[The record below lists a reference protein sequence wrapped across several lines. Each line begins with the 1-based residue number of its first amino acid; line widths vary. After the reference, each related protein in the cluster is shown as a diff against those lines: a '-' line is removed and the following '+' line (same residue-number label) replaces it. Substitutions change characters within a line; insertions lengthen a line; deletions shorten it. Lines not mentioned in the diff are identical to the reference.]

1 MGEFVFLHQSV
12 NNIEM
17 NNPLSMAKKFFI
29 EKDFEK
35 MISILEPVIN
45 STKYNKEYKM
55 ACVSNLAMAYHVRG
69 YYDSAKEFYG
79 RCNKTIIS
87 EINYYAF
94 CHRYFEYKNVLYK
107 SYTGK
112 LQQIFEHNQL
122 NYILNVFGAD
132 AAIDYWKDHSMNLYD
147 EQIFNNIKGHR
158 DNNKNIREAIKYEK
172 KYLDQSEW
180 IKYVVTR
187 KNKERKKIGIFLTD
201 LQRHKKS
208 AVLYQVVEELYFD
221 FDIIIYFNNIF
232 QNKLIKSFQDKA
244 CIKDVSHMSYG
255 EIINLINYDSISLL
269 IDMAEYDLRNNS
281 IAVSNSSIKKV
292 ALSDIMM
299 NYPLIINSDNYF
311 PKAINTKE
319 KDTKIIVLGDLR
331 FVEEQDLNNIKNKYQ
346 KNKIVFLSQALDEP
360 LFMKN
365 FFIRLRK
372 CGFNMEQT
380 FVKKGIRP
388 FLAYM
393 QYISSCDK
401 VLLLPSI
408 TITELSEVIRSG
420 VNYEYVS
427 VCKMMGVKMKTDVS
441 FSEIIRKIIEDTNSN
456 QEEERRMEVI
466 KDLNLCFYENNIYFN
481 INCTCNGDLLVFD
494 DIQEKKI

>member
-158 DNNKNIREAIKYEK
+158 DNNKNIREAIK
-172 KYLDQSEW
+172 
-180 IKYVVTR
+180 
-187 KNKERKKIGIFLTD
+187 
-201 LQRHKKS
+201 
-208 AVLYQVVEELYFD
+208 
-221 FDIIIYFNNIF
+221 
-232 QNKLIKSFQDKA
+232 
-244 CIKDVSHMSYG
+244 
-255 EIINLINYDSISLL
+255 
-269 IDMAEYDLRNNS
+269 
-281 IAVSNSSIKKV
+281 
-292 ALSDIMM
+292 
-299 NYPLIINSDNYF
+299 
-311 PKAINTKE
+311 
-319 KDTKIIVLGDLR
+319 
-331 FVEEQDLNNIKNKYQ
+331 
-346 KNKIVFLSQALDEP
+346 
-360 LFMKN
+360 
-365 FFIRLRK
+365 
-372 CGFNMEQT
+372 
-380 FVKKGIRP
+380 
-388 FLAYM
+388 
-393 QYISSCDK
+393 
-401 VLLLPSI
+401 
-408 TITELSEVIRSG
+408 
-420 VNYEYVS
+420 
-427 VCKMMGVKMKTDVS
+427 
-441 FSEIIRKIIEDTNSN
+441 
-456 QEEERRMEVI
+456 
-466 KDLNLCFYENNIYFN
+466 
-481 INCTCNGDLLVFD
+481 
-494 DIQEKKI
+494 